1 MQQKTSPPQVKA
13 FTLMIQRGL
22 RIKRAPAV
30 LHSTRLISG
39 SFALPVNKTLE
50 VLKATNANFDGLFS
64 HSALDQLWFKQGN
77 QLIQNLNQYLI
88 QATNLEDKPYTLPE
102 LVAATINK
110 PDLYHIHKNASKLHN
125 LQQYFENLRPLQ
137 QQGGFFEV
145 VRPNALSLLETPQG
159 ASFGNVPTDEV
170 LLDWINHSFGSVV
183 EFRTL
188 LINTAKAI
196 KGDGSVWLVAELT
209 IGQNYLN
216 RGSNNAAISGFTST
230 PAFHNLAI
238 VVTYN
243 GGTIDDSER
252 SGQIKRM
259 KSMLQGEIEDGA
271 KVEEELEEGE
281 AQQEK
286 SINESDVA
294 GALKL
299 GTVEE
304 AELETSYLNKK
315 LIPALSIDASPRT
328 YLLDYGVF
336 GKQKYLENCWECIDW
351 DVVLRRLPKR
361 SKQAISV

>member
-1 MQQKTSPPQVKA
+1 
-13 FTLMIQRGL
+13 MIQRGL

-30 LHSTRLISG
+30 LHSTRSISG

-102 LVAATINK
+102 LV
-110 PDLYHIHKNASKLHN
+110 
-125 LQQYFENLRPLQ
+125 
-137 QQGGFFEV
+137 
-145 VRPNALSLLETPQG
+145 VRPNASSLLETPQG

-196 KGDGSVWLVAELT
+196 KGDGSVWLVAEST